1 MRRTLSVPVA
11 FALVGTAALVLA
23 APSTG
28 HGEHGQ
34 REWTMHLV
42 SKYVSSKLFDTP
54 PLSNKVVTPGDSYV
68 LVRSLFDKSGH
79 NRVGSLHVSC
89 TITSG
94 GRNPWF
100 LCSVT
105 YALAG
110 GHITGNALFRN
121 SDKQVTIAITG
132 GTGAYEGVLGS
143 GTETLR
149 DRAGNVADEVLHL
162 RS

>member
-1 MRRTLSVPVA
+1 MSVPVVLA
-11 FALVGTAALVLA
+11 VVGVAALVLA
-23 APSTG
+23 APSG
-28 HGEHGQ
+28 GSRQHVK

-42 SKYVSSKLFDTP
+42 SKYVSAKLFDTP
-54 PLSNKVVTPGDSYV
+54 PVSDKVVTPGDSYV
-68 LVRSLFDKSGH
+68 LVRSLFDKSGR

-100 LCSVT
+100 LCSGT

-121 SDKQVTIAITG
+121 SDKQVTIAVTG

-149 DRAGNVADEVLHL
+149 DRAGNLADEVLHL